1 MGLDS
6 RWFVREYSQPLAL
19 RAVRIRSLVMGSRIV
34 VFNLSLA
41 VARWNPSVCDSPEQ
55 SRKVPIDE
63 GPDAMRRSGRLTAQ
77 VGITAVLATVLAFVV
92 PVFVDRHEYAK
103 AVMDN
108 IKNPN
113 SENDA
118 TLRIERAKTQRIAL
132 EIHVVAAGVL
142 FVLMNAGLL
151 LVKRWSDMGPKS

>member
-1 MGLDS
+1 
-6 RWFVREYSQPLAL
+6 
-19 RAVRIRSLVMGSRIV
+19 
-34 VFNLSLA
+34 
-41 VARWNPSVCDSPEQ
+41 
-55 SRKVPIDE
+55 
-63 GPDAMRRSGRLTAQ
+63 MRRSGRLTAQ

>member
-1 MGLDS
+1 MGKERNS
-6 RWFVREYSQPLAL
+6 IPLFWQHWLAHL
-19 RAVRIRSLVMGSRIV
+19 PAQLV
-34 VFNLSLA
+34 
-41 VARWNPSVCDSPEQ
+41 
-55 SRKVPIDE
+55 
-63 GPDAMRRSGRLTAQ
+63 
-77 VGITAVLATVLAFVV
+77 ITAVLATVLSLVT

-118 TLRIERAKTQRIAL
+118 TLRIERTKTQRIAL
-132 EIHVVAAGVL
+132 GIHVVAAGAL

-151 LVKRWSDMGPKS
+151 FVKRWSESGPKS